1 MLVLVVCAITV
12 YQVVEEEFEDAV
24 ELPIEDDGTLL
35 LTTLSA
41 QFPGA
46 TGLKY
51 RLTNQHKL

>member
-1 MLVLVVCAITV
+1 MD
-12 YQVVEEEFEDAV
+12 DAV

-51 RLTNQHKL
+51 R